1 MEKIYNNLSVENLTK
16 TDWFKK
22 FNVHQK
28 YEISEGL
35 KDNLDI
41 SIYAIPEFSWQQM
54 SEIRGG
60 LRNNLDV
67 SCYAKPGFD
76 DFQMEQIR
84 EKLLKKSTL

>member
-1 MEKIYNNLSVENLTK
+1 MEKIYNNLSVENLTR

-67 SCYAKPGFD
+67 SYYAKPEFD
-76 DFQMEQIR
+76 DYQMEQI
-84 EKLLKKSTL
+84 

>member
-1 MEKIYNNLSVENLTK
+1 MEKIYNNLSVENLTR

-22 FNVHQK
+22 FNVHQQ

-41 SIYAIPEFSWQQM
+41 FIYAIPEFSWQQM

-60 LRNNLDV
+60 LRN
-67 SCYAKPGFD
+67 
-76 DFQMEQIR
+76 I
-84 EKLLKKSTL
+84 